1 MWLPT
6 VGCVPPHLST
16 PAVEREITPWK
27 PCSTTGGRRHLSY
40 TRECSY
46 AIIMIFMLS
55 FRVVYFQ
62 HKLVSHRMPLIVIRV
77 KDVCYVLISLCL
89 CYSWFSQTERA
100 FTCTCVFS
108 YVCNTDVWLRKSHIK
123 SACSEN
129 EIKIKQVNMFK

>member
-1 MWLPT
+1 M
-6 VGCVPPHLST
+6 GCVPPHLST

-62 HKLVSHRMPLIVIRV
+62 HKLVSHRMRLSSSELRMCVTN
-77 KDVCYVLISLCL
+77 LSLCTYAIL
-89 CYSWFSQTERA
+89 GSVKQRELALVR
-100 FTCTCVFS
+100 
-108 YVCNTDVWLRKSHIK
+108 VCFLIFLTLASG
-123 SACSEN
+123 
-129 EIKIKQVNMFK
+129 